1 MYLDFSRQHL
11 TPLKCFI
18 VTYYGVTSHPSAIS
32 TKKVLQKLMTDEI
45 LTAPA
50 LFVICLMLQLALVLQ
65 ANALVFSQSYAR
77 NFYMCIISPCKK
89 WYKSVSCCQ
98 LCIPLLQYGHFQI
111 TPLSELR
118 CTRMRPQKARA
129 KSGQKHGPDKAKI
142 TGQIKSQIR
151 ARSGQKHGTNRPRQC
166 QNMHKI

>member
-1 MYLDFSRQHL
+1 MYMDTFRIIVRAMTSQDAWKVCMYLDFLRYHL

-32 TKKVLQKLMTDEI
+32 TKKGLQKLMTDEI

-50 LFVICLMLQLALVLQ
+50 LLVICLMLQLALVLQ
-65 ANALVFSQSYAR
+65 ANALVFSQSNAR
-77 NFYMCIISPCKK
+77 NFYMCIISSCKK
-89 WYKSVSCCQ
+89 WYKSVSCNQ

-118 CTRMRPQKARA
+118 CTRMRPQKN
-129 KSGQKHGPDKAKI
+129 
-142 TGQIKSQIR
+142 TGQIGPK
-151 ARSGQKHGTNRPRQC
+151 T
-166 QNMHKI
+166 

>member
-1 MYLDFSRQHL
+1 MHLDFSRYHL

-77 NFYMCIISPCKK
+77 NFYMCIISSCKK
-89 WYKSVSCCQ
+89 WYKSVSCSQ
-98 LCIPLLQYGHFQI
+98 LCIPLL
-111 TPLSELR
+111 
-118 CTRMRPQKARA
+118 
-129 KSGQKHGPDKAKI
+129 
-142 TGQIKSQIR
+142 
-151 ARSGQKHGTNRPRQC
+151 
-166 QNMHKI
+166 

>member
-1 MYLDFSRQHL
+1 MITQSCNVYGYFQNHCKGDDISKLYEKFHL

-45 LTAPA
+45 LTTPA

-77 NFYMCIISPCKK
+77 NFFVYIVNLIIKNKRTSTALPPIKEIKK
-89 WYKSVSCCQ
+89 FKVPQIIQHSWKLLTPELYNSSQGLFYQTKKQRLIKKQTINKQ
-98 LCIPLLQYGHFQI
+98 L
-111 TPLSELR
+111 S
-118 CTRMRPQKARA
+118 
-129 KSGQKHGPDKAKI
+129 
-142 TGQIKSQIR
+142 
-151 ARSGQKHGTNRPRQC
+151 
-166 QNMHKI
+166 

>member
-1 MYLDFSRQHL
+1 MYLDFSRYHL

-77 NFYMCIISPCKK
+77 NFLHVY
-89 WYKSVSCCQ
+89 Y
-98 LCIPLLQYGHFQI
+98 
-111 TPLSELR
+111 
-118 CTRMRPQKARA
+118 
-129 KSGQKHGPDKAKI
+129 
-142 TGQIKSQIR
+142 
-151 ARSGQKHGTNRPRQC
+151 
-166 QNMHKI
+166 

>member
-1 MYLDFSRQHL
+1 MYLDFLRYHL

-32 TKKVLQKLMTDEI
+32 TKKGLQKLMTDEI

-77 NFYMCIISPCKK
+77 NFYMCIISSCKK
-89 WYKSVSCCQ
+89 WYKSVSCSQ

-118 CTRMRPQKARA
+118 CTRMRPQKKKRA
-129 KSGQKHGPDKAKI
+129 KSGQKHRPDKAKI

-151 ARSGQKHGTNRPRQC
+151 ARSGQKHGTNRPR
-166 QNMHKI
+166 HSAKYA

>member
-1 MYLDFSRQHL
+1 MHLDFSRYHL

-32 TKKVLQKLMTDEI
+32 MKKVLQKLMTDE
-45 LTAPA
+45 
-50 LFVICLMLQLALVLQ
+50 ICLMLQLALVLQ

-77 NFYMCIISPCKK
+77 NFYMCIISSCKK
-89 WYKSVSCCQ
+89 WYKSVSCSQ
-98 LCIPLLQYGHFQI
+98 LCIPFLQNGHFQI
-111 TPLSELR
+111 TLLSELR
-118 CTRMRPQKARA
+118 CTRMRPQKTRA

-142 TGQIKSQIR
+142 TGQIKPQIR